1 MCFHS
6 NHYELKCLE
15 CQRVYTDDKTFLLS
29 CKKDHDDCL
38 LRAIYHNKTFSTD
51 DSLPGLFKYAQW
63 LPVKRIL
70 NDAPEPIV
78 YKSTGIASYLG
89 LNNLFIVFNGYWPE
103 RNAFLDTCS
112 FKELEA
118 YTVCARIPDHFSQIL
133 VIASVGNT
141 AKGFIK
147 ACSEN
152 NIPAIIVIPKTSL
165 HNVWVTTPVK
175 PLVKIIALDGDY
187 EDAMKVARKLSSQKG
202 FIRVGGT
209 KNVAKR
215 DGLATSLLAAIETTN
230 EMPDHYFQAV
240 GSGAGGIGVWEM
252 SQRILEDGG
261 FGTKKMKLHLS
272 QSEEFPLMVDAWEK
286 KQPQINPIRHDSA
299 KRKKL
304 CTMRAQILGNLNPV
318 YSVKGGLYD
327 AMQDTS
333 GDMYKISDSEAEKC
347 GYLFKKAEGC
357 DVGTAAE
364 VAIASLFKAV
374 ERKTVQKDDIIVL
387 NITDGGLERVRQDK
401 KIFPCQ
407 PDLIIDS
414 EMLKD
419 DSLDY
424 YILHE
429 LFGKESDETQFNRY
443 RQDITVHI

>member
-1 MCFHS
+1 MHFKN
-6 NHYELKCLE
+6 NHYKIKCLDCHSVFPDDDPFLLKC
-15 CQRVYTDDKTFLLS
+15 TF
-29 CKKDHDDCL
+29 DHQDCL
-38 LRAIYHNKTFSTD
+38 LRATYNNKTFSTD
-51 DSLPGLFKYAQW
+51 DSLPGFFRYAKW

-78 YKSTGIASYLG
+78 YKSKGIASHLG
-89 LNNLFIVFNGYWPE
+89 LNNLFIIFNGYWPE
-103 RNAFLDTCS
+103 KNAFIDTCS

-118 YTVCARIPDHFSQIL
+118 YTVCARIPENFSQTI

-152 NIPAIIVIPKTSL
+152 DIPALIVIPKTSL
-165 HNVWVTTPVK
+165 HNVWVTAPVNS
-175 PLVKIIALDGDY
+175 LVKIIALDSDY
-187 EDAMKVARKLSSQKG
+187 EDAMKVARKLSNQKG

-215 DGLATSLLAAIETTN
+215 DGLATSFLAAVETID

-252 SQRILEDGG
+252 SQRILGDGS

-272 QSEEFPLMVDAWEK
+272 QSEEVPLMVDAWEK
-286 KQPQINPIRHDSA
+286 KQSKLPPIKCDAA

-327 AMQDTS
+327 AMKDTS

-364 VAIASLFKAV
+364 VAIASLFEAV

-387 NITDGGLERVRQDK
+387 NITDGGPEKLRQEK
-401 KIFPCQ
+401 KIYQCQ

-414 EMLKD
+414 EFLKD
-419 DSLDY
+419 ESIDY

-429 LFGKESDETQFNRY
+429 LFGKESYESQFNRY
-443 RQDITVHI
+443 RENITAHT